1 MGRRLGLLAWIAP
14 LVAAAVAAAL
24 GTRDPADLPYFAHA
38 ARTLFSAEWADTF
51 ADPAL
56 QVGPVFLA
64 LVGLVDRIG
73 GLDLLAYVIQLG
85 VTALLVVT
93 MGRLLRDRRYRLAA
107 QGLTGVAAVALGMT
121 QDAYAYGHPAQMVV
135 PLLWL
140 LAGLDAREDRAGRAG
155 ALIGLSAGF
164 ELWGVLGAPILVL
177 APAVRGAVRGF
188 AIQSVVILALYL
200 PFVFAG
206 EFRMFELGW
215 KVEEWT
221 LVRFLIPAGDDFP
234 WTLRLVQ
241 GGLALAFGAALA
253 LALRR
258 SPRAVWAVPLGIVG
272 VRVLL
277 DPALYSWYWLGV
289 ATLAL
294 AAAAELATSL
304 RPRLTSVPGEVP
316 VRGHRGSA

>member
-1 MGRRLGLLAWIAP
+1 M
-14 LVAAAVAAAL
+14 
-24 GTRDPADLPYFAHA
+24 
-38 ARTLFSAEWADTF
+38 
-51 ADPAL
+51 
-56 QVGPVFLA
+56 
-64 LVGLVDRIG
+64 
-73 GLDLLAYVIQLG
+73 
-85 VTALLVVT
+85 
-93 MGRLLRDRRYRLAA
+93 
-107 QGLTGVAAVALGMT
+107 
-121 QDAYAYGHPAQMVV
+121 
-135 PLLWL
+135 
-140 LAGLDAREDRAGRAG
+140 
-155 ALIGLSAGF
+155 
-164 ELWGVLGAPILVL
+164 
-177 APAVRGAVRGF
+177 
-188 AIQSVVILALYL
+188 QSVVILALYL

-206 EFRMFELGW
+206 EFRMFELRW
-215 KVEEWT
+215 RVEEWT

-241 GGLALAFGAALA
+241 GGLALAVGAALA